1 MEPSRRVA
9 TEDQFC
15 ERSEVEMYEP
25 PMIVSLGSLEELTKG
40 SSGTIG
46 DGGTKRSKP

>member
-15 ERSEVEMYEP
+15 ERSEVETYEP
-25 PMIVSLGSLEELTKG
+25 PMIVSLGSVEELTKG
-40 SSGTIG
+40 SSGNIG
-46 DGGTKRSKP
+46 DAGTKRSRP